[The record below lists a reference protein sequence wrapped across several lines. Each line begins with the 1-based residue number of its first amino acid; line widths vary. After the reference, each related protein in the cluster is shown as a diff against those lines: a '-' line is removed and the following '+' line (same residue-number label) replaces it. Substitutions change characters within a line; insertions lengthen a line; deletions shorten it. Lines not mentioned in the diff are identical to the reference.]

1 MVTGADSV
9 LFSRNTVKL
18 RSAVKFDL
26 SEQNGSDGVEPS
38 EGVDVK
44 SGQTDTENHRIDN
57 FDLLD
62 FVEYRKIVVH
72 GGYGTDS
79 AGTLGILASL
89 WSCTLVVGVPSFVF
103 VFRSCFCARRRQTG
117 MRRDLRLLAIAVVT
131 TLTIFVR

>member
-72 GGYGTDS
+72 GSYGIGKDNS
-79 AGTLGILASL
+79 EN
-89 WSCTLVVGVPSFVF
+89 C
-103 VFRSCFCARRRQTG
+103 CDC
-117 MRRDLRLLAIAVVT
+117 
-131 TLTIFVR
+131 